1 MDHSNYARWLA
12 VHYRD
17 MQVLSKHPD
26 VYKHFSDGVF
36 VVHKTNRA
44 FSSIALDHAHEQ
56 LNALVKGQGG
66 AVGLTENPA
75 ALRRWMVASP
85 ELSRMVE
92 EFEGSFTVSEE
103 RAHHEQKPG
112 VKSTFLKDVVN
123 TVSSFEELGN
133 PFTEESE
140 NLMAIHTKDIMDDS
154 VVATVKNALKIGE
167 EQFCLFVKERFIDF
181 STPTKKAVSKDQ
193 AKVRLLKQDCSLS
206 GRLYIACQTRDG
218 NLDELFSYENQP
230 WPPSLSDQGQLR
242 GGQKADLLKCLPQ
255 ATSPVST
262 PPVDAVILDGA
273 VIVQMLE
280 PKTSRTFD
288 EYFSIVFA
296 PYVLKQLENAKRVD
310 LVWDVYLDDSLKKSL
325 REKRGAGQRRK
336 VMGSTRIP
344 SDWKGFLRVDGN
356 KEELFKL
363 LADKV
368 CIDLG
373 CLPALSILIIAIDQ
387 QDMFTRIY

>member
-1 MDHSNYARWLA
+1 
-12 VHYRD
+12 
-17 MQVLSKHPD
+17 
-26 VYKHFSDGVF
+26 
-36 VVHKTNRA
+36 
-44 FSSIALDHAHEQ
+44 
-56 LNALVKGQGG
+56 
-66 AVGLTENPA
+66 
-75 ALRRWMVASP
+75 MVAGP
-85 ELSRMVE
+85 KLSRMVE

-103 RAHHEQKPG
+103 RDHHEEKPG
-112 VKSTFLKDVVN
+112 VQSTFLKDVVN
-123 TVSSFEELGN
+123 TLSCFEELGN

-154 VVATVKNALKIGE
+154 VVATVKNARKIGE
-167 EQFCLFVKERFIDF
+167 EQFCLFVKERLIDRSKPVTDPLKKNNLPTF

-193 AKVRLLKQDCSLS
+193 AKVKLLKEDCSLF
-206 GRLYIACQTRDG
+206 GRLCIACQTRDG
-218 NLDELFSYENQP
+218 YLDEFFSSENQP

-255 ATSPVST
+255 TTWPVST
-262 PPVDAVILDGA
+262 PPEDAVILDGA
-273 VIVQMLE
+273 VIVQVLE

-336 VMGSTRIP
+336 VMGSTGIP
-344 SDWKGFLRVDGN
+344 SDWIGFLRVDGN

-373 CLPALSILIIAIDQ
+373 CLSALSILIIAIDQ
-387 QDMFTRIY
+387 QNIFH

>member
-1 MDHSNYARWLA
+1 
-12 VHYRD
+12 
-17 MQVLSKHPD
+17 MQ
-26 VYKHFSDGVF
+26 
-36 VVHKTNRA
+36 
-44 FSSIALDHAHEQ
+44 
-56 LNALVKGQGG
+56 
-66 AVGLTENPA
+66 
-75 ALRRWMVASP
+75 
-85 ELSRMVE
+85 
-92 EFEGSFTVSEE
+92 
-103 RAHHEQKPG
+103 
-112 VKSTFLKDVVN
+112 STFLKDVVN
-123 TVSSFEELGN
+123 TVSCFEELGN

-154 VVATVKNALKIGE
+154 VLATVKKAHKVGE
-167 EQFCLFVKERFIDF
+167 EQFCLFVKERFIDRSKPVTDPRKKNNLPTF

-193 AKVRLLKQDCSLS
+193 AKVKLLKEDCSLF
-206 GRLYIACQTRDG
+206 GRLCIACQTRDG
-218 NLDELFSYENQP
+218 NLDEFFSYENQP

-242 GGQKADLLKCLPQ
+242 GDQKADLLKCLPQ
-255 ATSPVST
+255 ATWPVST
-262 PPVDAVILDGA
+262 HPVDAIILDGA

-280 PKTSRTFD
+280 PKTSRTVD
-288 EYFSIVFA
+288 KYFGIVFP

-344 SDWKGFLRVDGN
+344 IDWKGFLRVDGN

-387 QDMFTRIY
+387 QDMFTRIH